1 MSLHNIHYAKFI
13 PWSSHDERSEKMS
26 SVLKV
31 EVRQKTFTDDTGKQ
45 ITFPVLVLV
54 GVPTG
59 FEPLDLE
66 LTASQNA
73 NKQYLKAFLKQI
85 QKKGE

>member
-1 MSLHNIHYAKFI
+1 
-13 PWSSHDERSEKMS
+13 MS
-26 SVLKV
+26 SVLNV
-31 EVRQKTFTDDTGKQ
+31 EVRQKTFTDDKGKQ

-59 FEPLDLE
+59 FEPLDIE

-73 NKQYLKAFLKQI
+73 HKQYVKALLKQI
-85 QKKGE
+85 QMKGE